1 MSFQDF
7 QAGHHGGHLGSW
19 NETNLAILSLHVIPC
34 LPPNLGSI
42 RLTIRE
48 QTWLKIFKMA
58 TVAAILDIGTNRS
71 AILNLYVALMPPI
84 KFQLNPTYGL
94 GGDVIRRFIHVI
106 PPGSRGRLPHL
117 KHISRAPV
125 RETESPAIAVFLSQF
140 FHE

>member
-1 MSFQDF
+1 MSPQCLPPSFSLIRLTLPEQMSFQDF
-7 QAGHHGGHLGSW
+7 QAGHHLGSW
-19 NETNLAILSLHVIPC
+19 NETNLAILNLHVIPC

-58 TVAAILDIGTNRS
+58 TVAAILDTGTNHS

-94 GGDVIRRFIHVI
+94 GGDVIRRF
-106 PPGSRGRLPHL
+106 SRRPTWRPSW
-117 KHISRAPV
+117 I
-125 RETESPAIAVFLSQF
+125 
-140 FHE
+140 